1 MLHVTEI
8 AFFRIPQNGGH
19 SSGAS
24 FENRIKRFFGSD
36 SQMVGPVSHVSLF
49 LRFDLCPEIFSDIQI
64 LKLHY
69 LRIQNLKI
77 KPKFSRIVFIY

>member
-49 LRFDLCPEIFSDIQI
+49 LNLTYVQRFS
-64 LKLHY
+64 
-69 LRIQNLKI
+69 
-77 KPKFSRIVFIY
+77 KFSLENRSKESRKFWLEFRIFNYQIM